1 MYFRSRWQ
9 GGLGK
14 SLGGSSVEW
23 FSGNRELI
31 AGGNHPIGA
40 TVANMFFFFA
50 REIEETSA
58 VTFFFF
64 LHELQ

>member
-1 MYFRSRWQ
+1 MYFRLRWQ
-9 GGLGK
+9 GGWGK

-31 AGGNHPIGA
+31 AEGNHSIGA
-40 TVANMFFFFA
+40 AVANMFFFCKGNRGDF
-50 REIEETSA
+50 SCD
-58 VTFFFF
+58 VFFF